1 MKPRKAFRIGLVL
14 TGMALP
20 ALSAD
25 IDIRQQQAPAAK
37 KKAICGETNRP
48 KGLLSGLTDC
58 PYSNDEVDGLNQD

>member
-25 IDIRQQQAPAAK
+25 IDMRQQQAPAAK
-37 KKAICGETNRP
+37 KKAICGDADRP
-48 KGLLSGLTDC
+48 EGLIPGLASC
-58 PYSNDEVDGLNQD
+58 PHATEELDGLNQD

>member
-25 IDIRQQQAPAAK
+25 IDIRQQAAPAAK
-37 KKAICGETNRP
+37 KKAICGDGNRP
-48 KGLLSGLTDC
+48 SGLLSGLTNC
-58 PYSNDEVDGLNQD
+58 PYGKGEAENLQD